1 MQEFVESFLNYL
13 AVERSLSK
21 NTIISYKRDLRK
33 YIGYL
38 KNCPINSLSESSRKN
53 ISDFMFT
60 LKDKGLSASSIS
72 RNLAAI
78 KVFHRFLLRE
88 RILKTDPS
96 GLLESPK
103 LWKKIPDV
111 LSIEEVEDLLR
122 SCDLHQMQ
130 GLRDRAILE
139 LMYATG
145 LRVSEAVNLKVQ
157 DVNFDAGFLRCIGKG
172 SKERIVPLGRQAIIS
187 VKRYLEKA
195 RPKLAKNASDDSILF
210 LSRLGKRI
218 SRQSFWKLVKYYARR
233 ARIKKELK
241 PPTLRHSF
249 ATHLLSRGADLRSVQ
264 EMLGHADIST
274 TQIYT
279 HIDKNRLKAIHQKY
293 HPRP

>member
-139 LMYATG
+139 LM
-145 LRVSEAVNLKVQ
+145 
-157 DVNFDAGFLRCIGKG
+157 
-172 SKERIVPLGRQAIIS
+172 
-187 VKRYLEKA
+187 
-195 RPKLAKNASDDSILF
+195 
-210 LSRLGKRI
+210 
-218 SRQSFWKLVKYYARR
+218 
-233 ARIKKELK
+233 
-241 PPTLRHSF
+241 
-249 ATHLLSRGADLRSVQ
+249 
-264 EMLGHADIST
+264 
-274 TQIYT
+274 
-279 HIDKNRLKAIHQKY
+279 
-293 HPRP
+293 